1 MQIMVDTNEEPRE
14 GLIQASRLL
23 LLAAGISLAH
33 DFFNAFVPEA
43 AGRPTPPPIG
53 KPSQTPAPSIP
64 LPPGNV
70 PVAPVVHPE
79 YHPDGKPPEVVPPV
93 PADVPVGTPAPE
105 LPPVGL
111 FGGAAAN
118 PTIATAPAVP
128 AAPTAGAPAAETSA
142 VISPAS
148 VSPGATVERDAENF
162 PWDERV
168 HSETKKKNA
177 DGTWRYR
184 RNLDPA
190 QKAAVYAELKAQH
203 GVQVS
208 LPQPPA
214 GIAGA
219 VPVPAPAPPVP
230 GAVASAGAVPAPP
243 VPPVPAGAVPVAS
256 FAGLVVP
263 PPNTTGVPPV
273 PTDGGAPAPP
283 VSLQQGSV
291 PVPPA
296 PNVGVPDAAN
306 ANVVPITS
314 ARVLTQKI
322 NTAQGAGL
330 LTPAQVQ
337 EALTATGLDSITA
350 LFNQPAKVPEVDAYL
365 RRWIA

>member
-33 DFFNAFVPEA
+33 DFFNAFTPEA

-53 KPSQTPAPSIP
+53 KPNPSPAPSIP

-70 PVAPVVHPE
+70 PVPPVVHPE
-79 YHPDGKPPEVVPPV
+79 YHPDGKEPVVVPPV
-93 PADVPVGTPAPE
+93 PADVPVGTPPPE
-105 LPPVGL
+105 LAAL
-111 FGGAAAN
+111 FGGAGTGTPPAVATG
-118 PTIATAPAVP
+118 PASAPPAPSMTAGTVSPAPTAPA
-128 AAPTAGAPAAETSA
+128 APSAGAPAAETLAATSQASA
-142 VISPAS
+142 SPA
-148 VSPGATVERDAENF
+148 ATAERDSENL

-190 QKAAVYAELKAQH
+190 QKAAVYAELKAAH
-203 GVQVS
+203 GPQVTLPPVQ
-208 LPQPPA
+208 PA
-214 GIAGA
+214 AELHCT
-219 VPVPAPAPPVP
+219 VPLPAPAPPVP
-230 GAVASAGAVPAPP
+230 GAVAAAGAVPAPP
-243 VPPVPAGAVPVAS
+243 VPPVPAGPVS
-256 FAGLVVP
+256 
-263 PPNTTGVPPV
+263 N
-273 PTDGGAPAPP
+273 GGAPPVP

-291 PVPPA
+291 HVPAA
-296 PNVGVPDAAN
+296 PNVGVPNVPD

-350 LFNQPAKVPEVDAYL
+350 LFNQPAKVPDVDAYL
-365 RRWIA
+365 KRWIA

>member
-1 MQIMVDTNEEPRE
+1 MQIMVDTNEEERP
-14 GLIQASRLL
+14 GLIAAARLL
-23 LLAAGISLAH
+23 LLAGGIHLAH
-33 DFFNAFVPEA
+33 DFFDMLAPVEA
-43 AGRPTPPPIG
+43 ARPPAPPIG
-53 KPSQTPAPSIP
+53 KPNPTPAPVIP
-64 LPPGNV
+64 LPPGNA

-93 PADVPVGTPAPE
+93 PADVPVGTPPPE
-105 LPPVGL
+105 LAAL
-111 FGGAAAN
+111 FGGAGTGTPPAVATG
-118 PTIATAPAVP
+118 PASAPPAPSMTSGTVSPATTAPA
-128 AAPTAGAPAAETSA
+128 APSAGAPAADTPPTSA
-142 VISPAS
+142 TTDPALAS
-148 VSPGATVERDAENF
+148 ERDTENL
-162 PWDERV
+162 PWDKRV
-168 HSETKKKNA
+168 HSETGKKNA

-190 QKAAVYAELKAQH
+190 LKAAVYAELKAQY
-203 GVQVS
+203 GAQVS

-214 GIAGA
+214 SVAGA

-230 GAVASAGAVPAPP
+230 GNAAAAGAVPAPP
-243 VPPVPAGAVPVAS
+243 APSVPAGAVS
-256 FAGLVVP
+256 D
-263 PPNTTGVPPV
+263 N
-273 PTDGGAPAPP
+273 GAPAPP

-296 PNVGVPDAAN
+296 PNVGMPDTAN
-306 ANVVPITS
+306 TNVVPITS

-365 RRWIA
+365 RRWVV